1 MKTQLQIQTQIEGL
15 EALTEQIIEL
25 LTEHRKKL
33 LTFDLECQG
42 MDCLLDLVLT
52 AEFMT
57 LLFVAP
63 DCQVPPITVE
73 LVQKMDKLTL
83 N

>member
-1 MKTQLQIQTQIEGL
+1 
-15 EALTEQIIEL
+15 
-25 LTEHRKKL
+25 
-33 LTFDLECQG
+33 